1 MSLIPVDLSKKNRKK
16 KTDYDNNI
24 NENESKIR
32 SITNIATT
40 GALTAVEKH

>member
-24 NENESKIR
+24 NENES
-32 SITNIATT
+32 NIATT

>member
-1 MSLIPVDLSKKNRKK
+1 MSLIPVDLSKKKK

>member
-1 MSLIPVDLSKKNRKK
+1 MALIPVDLSKKK

-32 SITNIATT
+32 SITNTATT
-40 GALTAVEKH
+40 GALTAVEKHWG